1 MRGGPLVSDP
11 GSGHPAAAGVT
22 ASTRLATIAD
32 AFSETAPKYDAFAE
46 DHPHLSRMR
55 AKVYAHLER
64 FVEPGAK
71 VLELNAGTGTDA
83 VALAQRGYR
92 VHATDIAP
100 GMLDRLADK
109 VARLG
114 LEDRVSVQACS
125 FLDLAEVSG
134 GPYDAVFSDLGG
146 LNCTADLRPVVIG
159 LDQVLRPGG
168 IAVWVVM
175 PPICLW
181 ELAYALTG
189 RFRFA
194 FRRLSRHGSRAH
206 LEGRQFDVYYYSPGR
221 VVAAFGAGYELLAIE
236 GLSVITPTAE
246 SKNLA
251 KRHRTL
257 YRGLAWLDDRIAPHA
272 PASGWGDFFIVT
284 MRRRP
289 DPSPARPW

>member
-1 MRGGPLVSDP
+1 MGDP
-11 GSGHPAAAGVT
+11 RSGHAPIAQVAASA
-22 ASTRLATIAD
+22 RLATIAD
-32 AFSETAPKYDAFAE
+32 AFSETAPKYDAFAD
-46 DHPHLSRMR
+46 DHPHLTRMR
-55 AKVYAHLER
+55 AKVYAHFER

-92 VHATDIAP
+92 VHATDIAS

-109 VARLG
+109 VTRLG
-114 LEDRVSVQACS
+114 LEDQVSVQACS
-125 FLDLAEVSG
+125 FLDLAEVTG
-134 GPYDAVFSDLGG
+134 CPYDAVFSDLGG
-146 LNCTADLRPVVIG
+146 LNCTADLRPVVSG
-159 LDQVLRPGG
+159 LNEVLRPGG
-168 IAVWVVM
+168 VAVWVVM

-189 RFRFA
+189 QFRFA
-194 FRRLSRHGSRAH
+194 FRRLSRDGTRAH
-206 LEGRQFDVYYYSPGR
+206 LEGRHFDVYYYSPGR

-272 PASGWGDFFIVT
+272 PASGWGDFFVVT
-284 MRRRP
+284 MRRRAAG
-289 DPSPARPW
+289 SASRPR

>member
-1 MRGGPLVSDP
+1 MSDP
-11 GSGHPAAAGVT
+11 ASGQATAAPST
-22 ASTRLATIAD
+22 ASARLATIAE

-46 DHPHLSRMR
+46 DHPHLGRMR
-55 AKVYAHLER
+55 AKVYAHFER

-83 VALAQRGYR
+83 VALAARGYR

-100 GMLDRLADK
+100 GMLERLADK

-114 LEDRVSVQACS
+114 LEERVSVQPCS
-125 FLDLAEVSG
+125 FLDLQDVTG

-146 LNCTADLRPVVIG
+146 LNCAADLRLVVRGMDG
-159 LDQVLRPGG
+159 LLRPGG
-168 IAVWVVM
+168 VAVWVVM

-189 RFRFA
+189 QLGFA
-194 FRRLSRHGSRAH
+194 FRRLSRRGTRAH
-206 LEGRQFDVYYYSPGR
+206 LEGRHFDVYYYSPRR
-221 VVAAFGAGYELLAIE
+221 VVAAFGAGYERLAIE

-257 YRGLAWLDDRIAPHA
+257 YRGLAWLDDRISPHA

-284 MRRRP
+284 MRRRLD
-289 DPSPARPW
+289 DPPSGAR

>member
-1 MRGGPLVSDP
+1 MRDP
-11 GSGHPAAAGVT
+11 APGHPTGVPPT
-22 ASTRLATIAD
+22 ASARLATIAE
-32 AFSETAPKYDAFAE
+32 AFSDTAPKYDAFAE

-55 AKVYAHLER
+55 AKVYAHFGR

-83 VALAQRGYR
+83 VALAARGYR

-100 GMLDRLADK
+100 GMLGRLADK
-109 VARLG
+109 VTRLG
-114 LEDRVSVQACS
+114 LEERVSVQACS
-125 FLDLAEVSG
+125 FLDLQDVTG

-146 LNCTADLRPVVIG
+146 LNCAADLRPVVRG
-159 LDQVLRPGG
+159 MDELLRPGG
-168 IAVWVVM
+168 VAVWVIM

-189 RFRFA
+189 QLRFA
-194 FRRLSRHGSRAH
+194 FRRLSRRGTRAH
-206 LEGRQFDVYYYSPGR
+206 LEGRHFDVYYYSPRR
-221 VVAAFGAGYELLAIE
+221 VVAAFGAGYDLVAIE

-257 YRGLAWLDDRIAPHA
+257 YRGLAWLDDRISPHA

-289 DPSPARPW
+289 AGPVSRAR